1 MYINTEAL
9 LRALPDIPE
18 ILAKLQSGEY
28 FLHGGVVRHAAGSEK
43 GGRIIGHLLFPG
55 DSLQTQESLQKLQS
69 TLTDGLGSLQNGM
82 GQLQQSMST
91 LQSLQSA
98 NLVMSGLNL
107 AVTTAGFVIVCRKLN
122 KISEQI
128 QPQSVAIAQTL
139 NLVRDV
145 HERNILEDEAQFRA
159 LLLTAQQFCE
169 QGDVEPLKGLIA
181 SFHKEYQFTRLVLE
195 RHAPIA
201 ASHIERF
208 NEIRLLQDRLV
219 SLGLM
224 LSHVQMKTG
233 AVKFSR
239 ECLTQLGTDLTSLNT
254 RRIEVLSRD
263 RTVASRINHEHF
275 TDLTDFLNHGKKM
288 MPALV
293 YQADVIDLEVRHPGL
308 IQQASE
314 SKEILLVAA

>member
-28 FLHGGVVRHAAGSEK
+28 VLHGGVVRHAAGSEK

-128 QPQSVAIAQTL
+128 QAQSVAIAKTF
-139 NLVRDV
+139 DV
-145 HERNILEDEAQFRA
+145 VKELHERSLLADEAQFRS
-159 LLLTAQQFCE
+159 LLSAAGQFCE
-169 QGDVEPLKGLIA
+169 RGDVEPLKGLIA
-181 SFHKEYQFTRLVLE
+181 PFHKEYQFTKLILE
-195 RHAPIA
+195 RHALEAI
-201 ASHIERF
+201 SNIERLS
-208 NEIRLLQDRLV
+208 EITLLQDRLV
-219 SLGLM
+219 NLGLVM
-224 LSHVQMKTG
+224 SHVQMRIG
-233 AVKFSR
+233 AVKYSRDCLAQLGSDLVGLNTQRVEALSR
-239 ECLTQLGTDLTSLNT
+239 EGD
-254 RRIEVLSRD
+254 
-263 RTVASRINHEHF
+263 VASRITQTHF
-275 TDLTDFLNHGKKM
+275 ADLTTFLQQGKKM
-288 MPALV
+288 MPALT

-308 IQQASE
+308 LQRASE
-314 SKEILLVAA
+314 SKEILMIAA